1 MDLWNEYGPSEPNT
15 FTDFQLSI
23 LLFSISIF
31 SILFFMDLLNEDGP
45 FGIYHYLSEAIYYF
59 VEAATQRYSTE

>member
-15 FTDFQLSI
+15 LTDFRLSI

-31 SILFFMDLLNEDGP
+31 SILFFMDLLNEYGP
-45 FGIYHYLSEAIYYF
+45 FGICHYLSEKVYYF